1 MDRLETMS
9 VFVAVAEEEGFSA
22 AARRLRLSP
31 PAVTRAVAALE
42 ARLGIK
48 LLDRTTRY
56 VRATEAGQRY
66 LEDARRI
73 LVEVDSADQA
83 AAGTNTEPQG
93 HIGLTAPSMFGRMYV
108 MPVIVEYLL
117 RYPHTE
123 VSAVLLD
130 RVVNLMEEGLDVGV
144 RIGELP
150 DSSMRAVRVGSV
162 RLIVC
167 AAPAYLK
174 AHPALRSPKDLVRH
188 RIIASS
194 ASGAIHWRFEA
205 TDGSRSPRLKPRLT
219 VSSNDAAIEAA
230 LQGFGVTRVLSYQVA
245 HRIGAGELV
254 AVLRRYEPPPWPIH
268 IVHREG
274 RFGSAKVRAL
284 VDLLRERL
292 RADRALQ

>member
-22 AARRLRLSP
+22 AARRLRMSP

-42 ARLGIK
+42 TRLGIK
-48 LLDRTTRY
+48 LLERTTRY

-73 LVEVDSADQA
+73 LAEVDSADQA
-83 AAGTNTEPQG
+83 AAGTNTAPRG
-93 HIGLTAPSMFGRMYV
+93 HISLTAPSMFGRMYV
-108 MPVIVEYLL
+108 MPGIVEYLL
-117 RYPHTE
+117 RYPNTE

-130 RVVNLMEEGLDVGV
+130 RVVNLMEEGFDIAV

-150 DSSMRAVRVGSV
+150 DSTMRAVRVGSV

-167 AAPAYLK
+167 ATPTYLTQQ
-174 AHPALRSPKDLVRH
+174 PALRSPKDLLHH

-194 ASGAIHWRFEA
+194 ASGAIHWRFESA
-205 TDGSRSPRLKPRLT
+205 NGNRSLRLKPRLT
-219 VSSNDAAIEAA
+219 VSSNEAAIEAA
-230 LQGFGVTRVLSYQVA
+230 MHGFGVTRVLSYQVA
-245 HRIGAGELV
+245 RHIGAGGLV

-284 VDLLRERL
+284 VDLLAERL